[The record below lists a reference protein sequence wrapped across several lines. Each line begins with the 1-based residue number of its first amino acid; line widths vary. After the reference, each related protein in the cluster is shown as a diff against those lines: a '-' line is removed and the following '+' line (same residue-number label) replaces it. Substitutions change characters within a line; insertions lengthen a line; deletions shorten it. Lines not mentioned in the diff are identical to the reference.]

1 MTWVNQPHETTN
13 LGRRPATRIL
23 RPDSGSVIGR
33 AVECRKEIDCIELFF
48 SIDIQNQ
55 IMEETNR
62 RINSYNDLHPNQK
75 VEVNNIPYSVE
86 ILRFIMNNNPDRTS
100 HNFFRLGLAF
110 LEGEIAEPS
119 LKKLREVRTQIY
131 SFLTIT
137 ADLEFC

>member
-75 VEVNNIPYSVE
+75 VEVNNWP
-86 ILRFIMNNNPDRTS
+86 
-100 HNFFRLGLAF
+100 
-110 LEGEIAEPS
+110 
-119 LKKLREVRTQIY
+119 
-131 SFLTIT
+131 
-137 ADLEFC
+137 